1 MKRLVSILLLVFAV
15 ATGFAQSS
23 TPDYIQKAKVG
34 LNQYYPQFKDYFEPI
49 FADTDN
55 LSLSGWKKVINK
67 KIQEN
72 FDIFDEEITT
82 ERDKCATIL
91 TTLDDLLGDKTFKR
105 SKKHVDTSDGED
117 LINSIASEIASDI
130 KVQFSRE
137 LRESRERL
145 ANEKERLAN
154 EKERLANE
162 KERLA
167 NEKERL
173 ANEKERLANEKA
185 RLAKEKERSIKI
197 NNVKDAIKKVKDTI
211 NASNSNT
218 KQVLLAIEDL
228 FDVSELSDVKESP
241 GTQEIIKHYISISQK
256 ANHTPSPTAQKFID
270 EYNRI
275 TKSK

>member
-1 MKRLVSILLLVFAV
+1 MKRLVSILLLVFVV

-23 TPDYIQKAKVG
+23 NPDYIQKAKVG

-167 NEKERL
+167 
-173 ANEKERLANEKA
+173 
-185 RLAKEKERSIKI
+185 KEKERSIRI

>member
-15 ATGFAQSS
+15 VTGFAQSS

-34 LNQYYPQFKDYFEPI
+34 LTQYYPQFKDYFEPI

-145 ANEKERLAN
+145 ANEKERLA
-154 EKERLANE
+154 
-162 KERLA
+162 
-167 NEKERL
+167 
-173 ANEKERLANEKA
+173 
-185 RLAKEKERSIKI
+185 KEKERSIRI

>member
-1 MKRLVSILLLVFAV
+1 MKRLVSILLLVFVV

-23 TPDYIQKAKVG
+23 NPDYIQKAKVG

-173 ANEKERLANEKA
+173 A
-185 RLAKEKERSIKI
+185 KEKERSIRI
-197 NNVKDAIKKVKDTI
+197 NNVKDAIKKVKDT
-211 NASNSNT
+211 
-218 KQVLLAIEDL
+218 
-228 FDVSELSDVKESP
+228 
-241 GTQEIIKHYISISQK
+241 H
-256 ANHTPSPTAQKFID
+256 
-270 EYNRI
+270 
-275 TKSK
+275 

>member
-1 MKRLVSILLLVFAV
+1 MKRLVSILLLAITV

-34 LNQYYPQFKDYFEPI
+34 LTQYYPQFKDYFEPI

-167 NEKERL
+167 RK
-173 ANEKERLANEKA
+173 
-185 RLAKEKERSIKI
+185 KERSNRI

>member
-15 ATGFAQSS
+15 VTGFAQSS

-34 LNQYYPQFKDYFEPI
+34 LTQYYPQFKDYFEPI

-105 SKKHVDTSDGED
+105 SKIHVDTSDGED

-173 ANEKERLANEKA
+173 ANEKERLANEK
-185 RLAKEKERSIKI
+185 ERSIKI

-241 GTQEIIKHYISISQK
+241 GTQEIIKYYISISQK

>member
-15 ATGFAQSS
+15 VTGFAQSS

-34 LNQYYPQFKDYFEPI
+34 LTQYYPQFKDYFEPI

-137 LRESRERL
+137 LKESRERL
-145 ANEKERLAN
+145 AN
-154 EKERLANE
+154 
-162 KERLA
+162 
-167 NEKERL
+167 
-173 ANEKERLANEKA
+173 
-185 RLAKEKERSIKI
+185 EKERSIKI

-241 GTQEIIKHYISISQK
+241 GTQEIIKYYISISQK

>member
-173 ANEKERLANEKA
+173 A
-185 RLAKEKERSIKI
+185 KEKERSIRI

>member
-15 ATGFAQSS
+15 TTGFAQSS

-34 LNQYYPQFKDYFEPI
+34 LTQYYPQFKDYFEPI
-49 FADTDN
+49 FAEYN
-55 LSLSGWKKVINK
+55 QLSAKTHNIFYS
-67 KIQEN
+67 KIYDN
-72 FDIFDEEITT
+72 FDTFEEELTT

-91 TTLDDLLGDKTFKR
+91 TAIDDLLCDKKFKN
-105 SKKHVDTSDGED
+105 SKKQVDSPEGED

-145 ANEKERLAN
+145 ANEKERLAKT
-154 EKERLANE
+154 EERLAKMKAVRVKIE
-162 KERLA
+162 KTSDPRDIL
-167 NEKERL
+167 
-173 ANEKERLANEKA
+173 KA
-185 RLAKEKERSIKI
+185 SEE
-197 NNVKDAIKKVKDTI
+197 
-211 NASNSNT
+211 
-218 KQVLLAIEDL
+218 L
-228 FDVSELSDVKESP
+228 FEASELSEVKNEQWL
-241 GTQEIIKHYISISQK
+241 QEIIKYYISISQK

>member
-15 ATGFAQSS
+15 VTGFAQSS

-34 LNQYYPQFKDYFEPI
+34 LTQYYPQFKDYFEPI

-67 KIQEN
+67 KIQEY

-105 SKKHVDTSDGED
+105 SKIHVDTSDGED

-154 EKERLANE
+154 EKERLA
-162 KERLA
+162 
-167 NEKERL
+167 
-173 ANEKERLANEKA
+173 
-185 RLAKEKERSIKI
+185 KEKERSIRI

-218 KQVLLAIEDL
+218 KQVLLAIEEL

-256 ANHTPSPTAQKFID
+256 ANHTPSATGQKFID

>member
-15 ATGFAQSS
+15 VTGFAQSS

-34 LNQYYPQFKDYFEPI
+34 LTQYYPQFKDYFEPI

-67 KIQEN
+67 KIQEY

-105 SKKHVDTSDGED
+105 SKIHVDTSDGED

-154 EKERLANE
+154 EKERLA
-162 KERLA
+162 
-167 NEKERL
+167 
-173 ANEKERLANEKA
+173 
-185 RLAKEKERSIKI
+185 KEKERSIRI
-197 NNVKDAIKKVKDTI
+197 NKVKDAIKKVKDTI

>member
-1 MKRLVSILLLVFAV
+1 MKRLVSILLLVFGV
-15 ATGFAQSS
+15 TTSFAQSS

-49 FADTDN
+49 FAEYN
-55 LSLSGWKKVINK
+55 QLSANTHNIFYS
-67 KIQEN
+67 KIYEN
-72 FDIFDEEITT
+72 FDTFKEELTT

-91 TTLDDLLGDKTFKR
+91 TAIDDLLGDKKFRNSQKQ
-105 SKKHVDTSDGED
+105 VDSPEGED

-137 LRESRERL
+137 LRESRERLAKSRERL

-173 ANEKERLANEKA
+173 ANEKERLAKTEERFAKIKAVRVKIEKTSDP
-185 RLAKEKERSIKI
+185 RDILK
-197 NNVKDAIKKVKDTI
+197 
-211 NASNSNT
+211 AS
-218 KQVLLAIEDL
+218 EEL
-228 FDVSELSDVKESP
+228 FEASELSEVKNEQWL
-241 GTQEIIKHYISISQK
+241 QEIIKYYISISQK
-256 ANHTPSPTAQKFID
+256 ANHTPSPTGQKFID
-270 EYNRI
+270 EYYRI

>member
-15 ATGFAQSS
+15 VTGFAQSS

-34 LNQYYPQFKDYFEPI
+34 LTQYYPQFKDYFEPI

-105 SKKHVDTSDGED
+105 SKIHVDTSDGED

-145 ANEKERLAN
+145 AN
-154 EKERLANE
+154 
-162 KERLA
+162 
-167 NEKERL
+167 
-173 ANEKERLANEKA
+173 
-185 RLAKEKERSIKI
+185 EKERSIKI

>member
-154 EKERLANE
+154 EKERLAKTE
-162 KERLA
+162 ERLA
-167 NEKERL
+167 KMKAVRVKIEKTSDPRDIL
-173 ANEKERLANEKA
+173 KA
-185 RLAKEKERSIKI
+185 SEE
-197 NNVKDAIKKVKDTI
+197 
-211 NASNSNT
+211 
-218 KQVLLAIEDL
+218 L
-228 FDVSELSDVKESP
+228 FEASELSEVKNEQWL
-241 GTQEIIKHYISISQK
+241 QEIIKYYISISQK

>member
-167 NEKERL
+167 KEKERL
-173 ANEKERLANEKA
+173 ANEKERLA
-185 RLAKEKERSIKI
+185 KEKERSIRI

>member
-15 ATGFAQSS
+15 VTGFAQSS
-23 TPDYIQKAKVG
+23 NPDYIQKAKVG

-145 ANEKERLAN
+145 ANEKERLA
-154 EKERLANE
+154 
-162 KERLA
+162 
-167 NEKERL
+167 
-173 ANEKERLANEKA
+173 
-185 RLAKEKERSIKI
+185 KEKERSIRI

>member
-167 NEKERL
+167 
-173 ANEKERLANEKA
+173 
-185 RLAKEKERSIKI
+185 KEKERSIRI
-197 NNVKDAIKKVKDTI
+197 NNVKDAIKKVKDT
-211 NASNSNT
+211 
-218 KQVLLAIEDL
+218 
-228 FDVSELSDVKESP
+228 
-241 GTQEIIKHYISISQK
+241 H
-256 ANHTPSPTAQKFID
+256 
-270 EYNRI
+270 
-275 TKSK
+275 

>member
-15 ATGFAQSS
+15 VTGFAQSS

-34 LNQYYPQFKDYFEPI
+34 LTQYYPQFKDYFEPI

-105 SKKHVDTSDGED
+105 SKIHVDTSDGED

-154 EKERLANE
+154 EKERLA
-162 KERLA
+162 
-167 NEKERL
+167 
-173 ANEKERLANEKA
+173 
-185 RLAKEKERSIKI
+185 KEKERSIRI

>member
-167 NEKERL
+167 
-173 ANEKERLANEKA
+173 
-185 RLAKEKERSIKI
+185 KEKERSIRI

>member
-15 ATGFAQSS
+15 TTGFAQSS

-34 LNQYYPQFKDYFEPI
+34 LTQYYPQFKDYFEPI

-67 KIQEN
+67 KIQEY

-105 SKKHVDTSDGED
+105 SKIHVDTSDGED

-154 EKERLANE
+154 EKERLA
-162 KERLA
+162 
-167 NEKERL
+167 
-173 ANEKERLANEKA
+173 
-185 RLAKEKERSIKI
+185 KEKERSIRI
-197 NNVKDAIKKVKDTI
+197 NNVKNAIKKVKDTI

-228 FDVSELSDVKESP
+228 FDVSEVSDVKESP

>member
-1 MKRLVSILLLVFAV
+1 MKRLVCIILLVFAV
-15 ATGFAQSS
+15 TTGFARSS

-34 LNQYYPQFKDYFEPI
+34 LTQYYPQFKDYFEPI

-67 KIQEN
+67 KIQEY

-105 SKKHVDTSDGED
+105 SKIHVDTSDGED

-145 ANEKERLAN
+145 AN
-154 EKERLANE
+154 
-162 KERLA
+162 
-167 NEKERL
+167 
-173 ANEKERLANEKA
+173 
-185 RLAKEKERSIKI
+185 EKERSIKI

-241 GTQEIIKHYISISQK
+241 GTQEIIKYYISISQK

>member
-1 MKRLVSILLLVFAV
+1 MKRLVCIILLVFAV
-15 ATGFAQSS
+15 TTGFARSS

-34 LNQYYPQFKDYFEPI
+34 LTQYYPQFKDYFEPI

-105 SKKHVDTSDGED
+105 SKIHVDTSDGED

-154 EKERLANE
+154 EKERLA
-162 KERLA
+162 
-167 NEKERL
+167 
-173 ANEKERLANEKA
+173 
-185 RLAKEKERSIKI
+185 KEKERSIRI